1 MYVFYFFAALVVL
14 QGIFSLRGG
23 FRFLSYV
30 RGEMRRAD
38 DETYQPFVSLIVP
51 CRGLDQNLMMNLRA
65 LFNQDYRTY
74 ELVFVVD
81 NGNDAAVEV
90 IRKAINEARDECG
103 SRAPASRIVVAG
115 SADGCGQKVH
125 NLLRAIDEVDARC
138 EVFTFVDSD
147 ARPSASWLRALVAPL
162 KDESIGATTGYR
174 WFVPTRGN
182 FASHLRSVWN
192 ASIASALGANTNS
205 NFCWGGAT
213 AMRRATFEAVNI
225 RAAWHGALS
234 DDFAITRT
242 LRREGLT
249 IRFVPQCLTPCFE
262 DCSFTELLEFTTRQM
277 KITRVY
283 APHLWRAVLI
293 SGLLF
298 VAVFYSALALSIAQ
312 LAEGVRL
319 PVPLI
324 LVVVMFALGAG
335 KAYLRL
341 LALRAAWRHDG
352 KLEVVPCRPST
363 IVAHTVLWTLSSIL
377 YVYNAVAALVSRR
390 IVWRGIVYNLA
401 SPHETIIIK
410 D

>member
-1 MYVFYFFAALVVL
+1 MTVFYFFAALVVL

-30 RGEMRRAD
+30 RGEMKRAE
-38 DETYQPFVSLIVP
+38 DETYQPFVSVIVP
-51 CRGLDQNLMMNLRA
+51 CRGLDQNLIVNLRV
-65 LFNQDYRTY
+65 LFIQNYPAY

-81 NGNDAAVEV
+81 NENDAALKV
-90 IRKAINEARDECG
+90 ITEAINEVRDECD
-103 SRAPASRIVVAG
+103 SRVIIAG
-115 SADGCGQKVH
+115 IADGCGQKVH

-138 EVFTFVDSD
+138 EVFAFVDSD
-147 ARPSASWLRALVAPL
+147 ARPSPAWLRALVAPL
-162 KDESIGATTGYR
+162 KDKRVGATTGYR
-174 WFVPTRGN
+174 WFVPVRGN

-192 ASIASALGANTNS
+192 ASIASALGANTRS

-213 AMRRATFEAVNI
+213 AMRRRTFEAVDI
-225 RAAWHGALS
+225 RAAWRGALS

-242 LRREGLT
+242 LQREGRS
-249 IRFVPQCLTPCFE
+249 IRFVPQCLTACFE

-293 SGLLF
+293 SGVLF
-298 VAVFYSALALSIAQ
+298 VGVFYTALALSVTQ
-312 LAEGVRL
+312 LAEGARL

-324 LVVVMFALGAG
+324 FVVVMFALGAG

-341 LALRAAWRHDG
+341 LALRAAWANDVTL
-352 KLEVVPCRPST
+352 KAVPCCPLT
-363 IVAHTVLWTLSSIL
+363 LLAHTTLWTLSSIL
-377 YVYNAVAALVSRR
+377 YVHNALAALISRR

-401 SPHETIIIK
+401 SPHETIIVK